1 MNDNKRSIL
10 ILLMISFLFGIF
22 DFHYQNTIF
31 PLFNKLLNL
40 LGGNENPLL
49 LIPLFVYMLLPWYLL
64 SLYALKVSNKEG
76 MFKFKV
82 LIKNTILA
90 YLVSVLSYYLHY
102 VFLLFFVG
110 LPNFENIKFV
120 FSKENIDY
128 AFNMLFLP
136 GVIEWGIGAIV
147 FGFIISSFNYYA
159 IPYMIKKLRGK
170 FIKEKVQA

>member
-22 DFHYQNTIF
+22 DFHYQNTIY
-31 PLFNKLLNL
+31 PLFNKFLNF

-49 LIPLFVYMLLPWYLL
+49 LIPLFIYMLLPWYLL
-64 SLYALKVSNKEG
+64 SLYALRVSKKESI
-76 MFKFKV
+76 FKFKV
-82 LIKNTILA
+82 LIKNTMLA
-90 YLVSVLSYYLHY
+90 YLISVLSYYLHY

-128 AFNMLFLP
+128 AFNTLFLP
-136 GVIEWGIGAIV
+136 GVIEWSIGAIV
-147 FGFIISSFNYYA
+147 LGSIVSLFNYYA
-159 IPYMIKKLRGK
+159 VPYILKILRGK
-170 FIKEKVQA
+170 SLKKKF